1 MSTFRVDKR
10 LLSTLANNFRYDP
23 RTVAQFAF
31 LLALGCASLSLEAQ
45 QQDAVVT
52 FKFYWS
58 AFHPSQYSVTIH
70 HNGLAEYVSDDRGLT
85 PPQERNN
92 PVESNAERAV
102 QAEDAASQDVF
113 HKQFTASDSLRQKV
127 FALAEKTHFFDG
139 QFDYTAHP
147 IAQTGSKT
155 LNYQDGSRHTST
167 TYNYSE
173 DPSIQELTEIFQG
186 ISTSIEGGRKLQFDL
201 RFDKLGLDKDL
212 ENLEQLSKDG
222 HLQEV
227 QVISPILQ
235 RLATDRTVLHIAQKR
250 AENIL
255 RRAGQPLSPTAVE

>member
-1 MSTFRVDKR
+1 MSTLHLGESLSCSFESR
-10 LLSTLANNFRYDP
+10 LCHCERSVTHI
-23 RTVAQFAF
+23 VF
-31 LLALGCASLSLEAQ
+31 LLALTCFPLTLRAQ

-58 AFHPSQYSVTIH
+58 AFHPSRYSVIVH
-70 HNGLAEYVSDDRGLT
+70 HNGQAEYVSDDRGLT

-102 QAEDAASQDVF
+102 QADDAASQDVF

-139 QFDYTAHP
+139 QFDYMAHP

-186 ISTSIEGGRKLQFDL
+186 ISITIEGGRKLQFDL

-255 RRAGQPLSPTAVE
+255 RRAGQPLSPAQAE